1 MTKKEAKLTYI
12 PLSSQMRLNIPVKV
26 RSMSIVEDGLFSTS
40 ADSDNSQLFSL
51 DQQGLV
57 PVEERAN
64 IWFSV
69 TFERDL
75 RMVSYAR

>member
-1 MTKKEAKLTYI
+1 
-12 PLSSQMRLNIPVKV
+12 
-26 RSMSIVEDGLFSTS
+26 MSIVKDGLFSTS

-57 PVEERAN
+57 PAEERDN